1 MDFSGGPAVKM
12 LTSTAR
18 DTGLKPGQGAKT
30 LRALWQKKKKKKE
43 HKTEAIL

>member
-30 LRALWQKKKKKKE
+30 LCALWQKKKKKE